1 MANNISLPK
10 ISPSIAQME
19 SNTPIKSAQQ
29 GEFKGRVVTILSRDT
44 YANNKSNSIR
54 NLKELVYHSSG
65 KQNTEVFSTPNTAE
79 SIQALMNRKVT
90 VLSESS

>member
-19 SNTPIKSAQQ
+19 SNTPIKSKQQ
-29 GEFKGRVVTILSRDT
+29 GEFKGHVVTILSRDT

-54 NLKELVYHSSG
+54 DLKELVYHSSG
-65 KQNTEVFSTPNTAE
+65 KQNTEVLSTPNTAE